1 MSQDKPSPSR
11 GVARGDTTSWWGV
24 LDVPRERTFALEV
37 GPLSLEIER
46 RAHEWRLRHREESS
60 ASDDRLTR
68 GLVES
73 REVDLP
79 PDAAS
84 DSRKLEGSGWDRIL
98 RIGAES
104 ASAPLEAVALTA
116 DRPVVT
122 VPVNPFLIPPRASL
136 LLFVSTPLWLGIER
150 EGERLFEVPISRP
163 RDTWVGAQTGPG
175 QAAYANRTQCRQDL
189 EELPFRPHRAVSP
202 IQVTNRSGDAF
213 PLEHLVL
220 SVPFLSLYQG
230 KQGLIWTERIEVT
243 IDAGIDSEIRFEA
256 PAEAGQAHQI
266 STRRSEPP
274 SGRLGQM
281 LASVF

>member
-1 MSQDKPSPSR
+1 MASNLNRFTQLLHP
-11 GVARGDTTSWWGV
+11 
-24 LDVPRERTFALEV
+24 
-37 GPLSLEIER
+37 LEIER
-46 RAHEWRLRHREESS
+46 RAHEWRLRHREEST

-73 REVDLP
+73 RKGDLLP
-79 PDAAS
+79 EATGG
-84 DSRKLEGSGWDRIL
+84 SRESAGSSWDRIL
-98 RIGAES
+98 RIGAET
-104 ASAPLEAVALTA
+104 AGAALEIVALTA

-136 LLFVSTPLWLGIER
+136 LLFVSTPLWLGVER

-202 IQVTNRSGDAF
+202 IQVTNRSGAVF
-213 PLEHLVL
+213 ALEHLVL
-220 SVPFLSLYQG
+220 SLPFLSLYQG
-230 KQGLIWTERIEVT
+230 KHDLIWTERIEVT
-243 IDAGIDSEIRFEA
+243 VDEGIDSEIRFEA

-266 STRRSEPP
+266 STRRGDPP